1 MNALIIMQER
11 ISRSRM
17 AGDPPEILIAP
28 PLGEIGFME
37 FHRAKAAIAIG
48 KEAALQMLERF
59 GVSQVEN

>member
-37 FHRAKAAIAIG
+37 FHRAKEAMAIG
-48 KEAALQMLERF
+48 KDAALQILERF
-59 GVSQVEN
+59 SISQAEK